1 MSEPQR
7 RPGHRPW
14 ARLSEEDRRWRN
26 GFFLDL
32 EAYALEEWYGPC
44 PQGRRRHLDPLWV
57 YHMQQYL
64 WPHVDADF
72 YEYAEWVQQ
81 GGGEDEFLSSTSSCG
96 QSGWSTDTASGES

>member
-7 RPGHRPW
+7 RP
-14 ARLSEEDRRWRN
+14 EEDRRWRN

-57 YHMQQYL
+57 YHMQQHL

-72 YEYAEWVQQ
+72 YEYAEWVEE
-81 GGGEDEFLSSTSSCG
+81 GGGENDFLSNPSSGCG
-96 QSGWSTDTASGES
+96 QEGFLTDVDSEESSVHGSV